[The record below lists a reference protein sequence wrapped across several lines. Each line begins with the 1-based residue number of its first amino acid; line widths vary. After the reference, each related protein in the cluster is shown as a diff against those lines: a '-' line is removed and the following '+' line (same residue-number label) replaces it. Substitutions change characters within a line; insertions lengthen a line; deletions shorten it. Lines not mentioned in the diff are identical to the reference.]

1 MCPGTLAIVGAAG
14 AAASAGGALYSGIAQ
29 SEAASYQA
37 TVARNNALIAQGNA
51 QRAIAAGQ
59 QQAQTQ
65 SLKNAATAGA
75 IKTAQA
81 ANGVDVNS
89 GSAVDV
95 QASQRETGQLDTQ
108 NTLYNSM
115 IQAYGY
121 RVNAT
126 SDTAQAGLEEA
137 TAENAPV
144 GAALSAT
151 GSLLGN
157 SKFTG
162 GISDTG
168 GGGIGTFGGNFGSSP
183 TWVGGT

>member
-1 MCPGTLAIVGAAG
+1 MAPILAAAPIIGAL
-14 AAASAGGALYSGIAQ
+14 ASAGGALYGGIAQ

-37 TVARNNALIAQGNA
+37 QVSRNNALIADQNA
-51 QRAIAAGQ
+51 TRAIAAGQ

-75 IKTAQA
+75 IKTSQA

-95 QASQRETGQLDTQ
+95 QASQREVGQLDTQ
-108 NTLYNSM
+108 TTL
-115 IQAYGY
+115 QKAQQEAYGY
-121 RVNAT
+121 RVKAV

-137 TAENAPV
+137 TAENAIP

-151 GSLLGN
+151 G
-157 SKFTG
+157 
-162 GISDTG
+162 
-168 GGGIGTFGGNFGSSP
+168 
-183 TWVGGT
+183 